1 MTGKMRHAASFFL
14 AAVMT
19 LSLAFS
25 HGVPVYADGGNIT
38 IASVEDLEGLAKNCK
53 LDTWSQGETVTLTAD
68 LDLTDYVTQE
78 MDGIEKTQE
87 GLDILSRKKEDV
99 VKVLIKIG
107 E

>member
-1 MTGKMRHAASFFL
+1 MCYESGDFAEAMEMIST
-14 AAVMT
+14 
-19 LSLAFS
+19 
-25 HGVPVYADGGNIT
+25 
-38 IASVEDLEGLAKNCK
+38 
-53 LDTWSQGETVTLTAD
+53 D